1 MLLSV
6 LAFAMIV
13 GSVVAMFTDH
23 LPSSLVVDV
32 GAALVAAVAWRG
44 VDRRVLPR
52 DTHFDR

>member
-23 LPSSLVVDV
+23 LPSSVVLDV